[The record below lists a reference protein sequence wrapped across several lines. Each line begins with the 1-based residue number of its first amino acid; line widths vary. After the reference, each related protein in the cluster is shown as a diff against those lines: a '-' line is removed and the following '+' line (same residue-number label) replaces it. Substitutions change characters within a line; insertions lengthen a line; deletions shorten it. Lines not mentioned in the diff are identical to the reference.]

1 MNVPIQE
8 LLNSLSLG
16 KFYSYNGGLTTPPC
30 TEGVNWT
37 VLSEPVPISASVANS
52 IKSRYQDRSPG
63 FAPYCTD
70 CSQGNN
76 RQTMPVNGR
85 KVYLND
91 NAIMTALSAMTFG
104 ALATLLM

>member
-8 LLNSLSLG
+8 LLNTLSLG

-52 IKSRYQDRSPG
+52 IKSRY
-63 FAPYCTD
+63 
-70 CSQGNN
+70 
-76 RQTMPVNGR
+76 
-85 KVYLND
+85 
-91 NAIMTALSAMTFG
+91 
-104 ALATLLM
+104 